1 MQPPGGTSCQTTKL
15 FVTAV
20 KESHMSGLF
29 TGGGGPL
36 CLPFAFAFGFGF
48 AFDFACAL
56 GCTFGLVFTLA
67 LAFDFALA
75 LVFPFAFTF
84 AFFFALPF
92 AILVLLSGFIENA
105 LCRSGICD
113 LRLRRTHDPA

>member
-1 MQPPGGTSCQTTKL
+1 MQPPGGTSCQSTKL

-20 KESHMSGLF
+20 KESHISGLF
-29 TGGGGPL
+29 TGGGPL
-36 CLPFAFAFGFGF
+36 CLPFAFAFSFGFGF

-56 GCTFGLVFTLA
+56 ACTFGLVFTLA
-67 LAFDFALA
+67 LVFAFA

-105 LCRSGICD
+105 LCRSGICG